1 MEKSAQTD
9 YPIHEL
15 LARRWSPRAFEPRPL
30 DAADLRSLLEAVRW
44 SASSFNEQPWR
55 VIVARRE
62 QSSEFEAMLGC
73 LMESNRSWAANA
85 GTLMIMVTK
94 LTFTRN
100 DRPNRVAQHDI
111 GLAAG
116 SLSIQATELGLFVH
130 QMAGIDRDAAREQY
144 SIPEG
149 FEAVT
154 AIAIGYPGQAD
165 SLPEGLR
172 DMEAATR
179 SRHPQS
185 AFVFEGGWDQP
196 AEF

>member
-1 MEKSAQTD
+1 MKKCAETE

-15 LARRWSPRAFEPRPL
+15 LARRWSPRAFEPRPIA
-30 DAADLRSLLEAVRW
+30 AADLRSLLEAVRW

-62 QSSEFEAMLGC
+62 ESSAFEAMLGC
-73 LMESNRSWAANA
+73 LLESNRTWAANA
-85 GTLMIMVTK
+85 GALMIMVTK

-100 DRPNRVAQHDI
+100 DRPNRVAHHDI

-116 SLSIQATELGLFVH
+116 SLSMQATELGLFIH
-130 QMAGIDRDAAREQY
+130 QMAGIDLDAARRQY
-144 SIPEG
+144 AIPEG

-154 AIAIGYPGQAD
+154 AIAIGYPGEM
-165 SLPEGLR
+165 EG
-172 DMEAATR
+172 ATR
-179 SRHPQS
+179 SRRPQS
-185 AFVFEGGWDQP
+185 TFVFEGGWDRP

>member
-1 MEKSAQTD
+1 MEKCAETE

-15 LARRWSPRAFEPRPL
+15 LARRWSPRAFEPRPIL
-30 DAADLRSLLEAVRW
+30 TKDLRSLLEAVRW

-62 QSSEFEAMLGC
+62 DQSAFEAMLGC
-73 LMESNRSWAANA
+73 LMEANRTWATHA
-85 GTLMIMVTK
+85 GALMIMVAK

-100 DRPNRVAQHDI
+100 ERPNRVAHHDI

-116 SLSIQATELGLFVH
+116 NLSIQATELGLFIH
-130 QMAGIDRDAAREQY
+130 QMAGIDLDAARKQY

-154 AIAIGYPGQAD
+154 AIAVGYAGKAD

-172 DMEAATR
+172 EMEGAAR
-179 SRHPQS
+179 ARHPQS
-185 AFVFEGGWDQP
+185 AFVFEGGWDRP